1 MGQAFAG
8 QHHVLRL
15 QPGGQP
21 CGAENH
27 AVNDP
32 GLGHPSSNT
41 DVAGRHRSADQ
52 SALYGAG
59 SNITGDTRP
68 RRCTLCSDTSTR
80 RFWPGRGGSSSALLL
95 TRSAR
100 VAFSKASQRTTQN
113 SSCTGGSGGPARLP
127 DGRRVRRE
135 SHARVCE
142 SCALSAHGIQLPV
155 MATAA
160 RPNQQP
166 CTESCVVSGN
176 GHCEA

>member
-1 MGQAFAG
+1 MPMMDWYTAGASEKQKPSGPSFKLDWQSATWSCIRRKPKSFTARTRNAKRPTRTLLSAPMGQAFAG

-59 SNITGDTRP
+59 SNITGIR
-68 RRCTLCSDTSTR
+68 
-80 RFWPGRGGSSSALLL
+80 ALG
-95 TRSAR
+95 A
-100 VAFSKASQRTTQN
+100 
-113 SSCTGGSGGPARLP
+113 
-127 DGRRVRRE
+127 
-135 SHARVCE
+135 
-142 SCALSAHGIQLPV
+142 
-155 MATAA
+155 
-160 RPNQQP
+160 
-166 CTESCVVSGN
+166 
-176 GHCEA
+176 